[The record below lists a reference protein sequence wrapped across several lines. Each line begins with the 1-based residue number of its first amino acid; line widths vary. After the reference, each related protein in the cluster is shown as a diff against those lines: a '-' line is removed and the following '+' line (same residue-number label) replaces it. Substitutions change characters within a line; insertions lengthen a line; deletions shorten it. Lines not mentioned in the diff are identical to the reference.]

1 MKKLQKMTAACAAL
15 LLLTATVYPVDLK
28 NEDGQRYEVK
38 IHTGSSTL
46 NTSIDGNNTQVNVCS
61 DCVIEVVGVGTV
73 KAKGSVTVVIKD
85 GKLSKQ

>member
-1 MKKLQKMTAACAAL
+1 MKKLQRMTAAGAAL
-15 LLLTATVYPVDLK
+15 LLMAATAFPVDLK

-46 NTSIDGNNTQVNVCS
+46 NTWIDSNTLQTSVCS

-85 GKLSKQ
+85 GKLAQQ